1 MTVIMVESGG
11 NLGSFNKFLSIML
24 PERSMTSLCHL
35 SADCKAKLEHELLTR
50 SHETQVLAVTFV

>member
-11 NLGSFNKFLSIML
+11 NLESFNKFLSIML

-35 SADCKAKLEHELLTR
+35 SVDCKAKLEHGLLTR